1 MKKITFCHAIVFFAV
16 ICVFGGMSYFS
27 YVQKIFSGKV
37 FSNYESANNFKNKIE
52 EKFYG

>member
-37 FSNYESANNFKNKIE
+37 FFLESRKL
-52 EKFYG
+52 